1 MRFEVSPELFE
12 LLPDA
17 VFGVVAVRGADNSR
31 EYPEISAL
39 LRSAAADCAEAL
51 AGVKVKESPD
61 IVPYREAFRALGIN
75 PNKFMCSIEALMTR
89 IAKGK
94 GFPEISPI
102 VDLGNA
108 VSLRTRLPIGAHDM
122 GTVERALEVRHAREG
137 DTFVPFGGGEV
148 ETPDENEVV
157 YVSGGQVRSE
167 NGSEADIALRIF
179 GQMGIAKDML
189 IAENQSRNT
198 AENARRTRELL
209 EKRGLRKVVVVSPAL
224 HAPRVR
230 LLFAREGLD
239 VVMYPSHYRRS
250 RDWNFHLL
258 MDIMPTAENLNDVS
272 DALHEYLGLLA
283 IRLGL
288 Y

>member
-1 MRFEVSPELFE
+1 MRFEVSKDVFD

-17 VFGVVAVRGADNSR
+17 SFGVVAVRGVDNSGS
-31 EYPEISAL
+31 YPAVSEL
-39 LRSAAADCAEAL
+39 LHAAIAECEGAM
-51 AGVKVKESPD
+51 AGVKVKESPE

-137 DTFVPFGGGEV
+137 DTFVPFGGGEA

-157 YVSGGQVRSE
+157 YVSGGQVRTRRWTWRQSE
-167 NGSEADIALRIF
+167 IGKITEATTDLLFPIDGFKSINYDRVLEARKELSGLIESIF
-179 GQMGIAKDML
+179 GAK
-189 IAENQSRNT
+189 T
-198 AENARRTRELL
+198 AVGMVDRDNPVFECEL
-209 EKRGLRKVVVVSPAL
+209 
-224 HAPRVR
+224 
-230 LLFAREGLD
+230 
-239 VVMYPSHYRRS
+239 
-250 RDWNFHLL
+250 
-258 MDIMPTAENLNDVS
+258 
-272 DALHEYLGLLA
+272 
-283 IRLGL
+283 
-288 Y
+288 

>member
-1 MRFEVSPELFE
+1 MRFEVSKDVFD

-17 VFGVVAVRGADNSR
+17 CFGVVAVRGVDNSR
-31 EYPEISAL
+31 SYPAVSEL
-39 LRSAAADCAEAL
+39 LHAAIAECEGAL
-51 AGVKVKESPD
+51 AGVKVKESPE

-137 DTFVPFGGGEV
+137 DTFVPFGGGET

-157 YVSGGQVRSE
+157 YVSGGQVRTRRWTWRQSE
-167 NGSEADIALRIF
+167 IGKITEATTDLLFPIDGFSSINYDRVLEARKELSELIESIF
-179 GQMGIAKDML
+179 GAK
-189 IAENQSRNT
+189 T
-198 AENARRTRELL
+198 AVGMVDRDNPVFECEL
-209 EKRGLRKVVVVSPAL
+209 
-224 HAPRVR
+224 
-230 LLFAREGLD
+230 
-239 VVMYPSHYRRS
+239 
-250 RDWNFHLL
+250 
-258 MDIMPTAENLNDVS
+258 
-272 DALHEYLGLLA
+272 
-283 IRLGL
+283 
-288 Y
+288 